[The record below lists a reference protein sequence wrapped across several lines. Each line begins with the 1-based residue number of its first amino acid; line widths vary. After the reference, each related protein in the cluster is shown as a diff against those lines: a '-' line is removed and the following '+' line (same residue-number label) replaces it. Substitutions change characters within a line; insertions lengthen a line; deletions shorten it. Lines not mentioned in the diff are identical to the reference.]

1 MKYRSVII
9 IIVCG
14 GISAQ
19 SLISGDYSHYTVLV
33 QSVRVTLLASIFAL
47 YLLDMLAKLKGDTG
61 ISINTSI

>member
-9 IIVCG
+9 IIVCA

-33 QSVRVTLLASIFAL
+33 QSARVTLLAARFAL
-47 YLLDMLAKLKGDTG
+47 YLLDILAKLKGDTG